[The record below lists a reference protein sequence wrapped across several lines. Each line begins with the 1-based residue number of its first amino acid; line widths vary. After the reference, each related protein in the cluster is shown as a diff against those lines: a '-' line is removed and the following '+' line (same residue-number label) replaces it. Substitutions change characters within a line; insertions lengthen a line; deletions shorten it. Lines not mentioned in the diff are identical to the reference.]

1 MNKSEIVKE
10 LNTLRLVLND
20 LIGDTDIGEHYIDV
34 LGKSLFLVGS
44 SKWEYSS
51 DHFTI
56 KCDEIAGNVN
66 VSMGGGS
73 SKSPNKKDKKK
84 IKPIKTTDP
93 KSTQTQTST
102 NNTPRSNGDRPSLV
116 ASSSSN
122 SSNIRPNIP
131 VTDRMRNM

>member
-56 KCDEIAGNVN
+56 KCDEIACNVN
-66 VSMGGGS
+66 VSIYH
-73 SKSPNKKDKKK
+73 KD
-84 IKPIKTTDP
+84 ILMEEHSYNVDSIISDED
-93 KSTQTQTST
+93 S
-102 NNTPRSNGDRPSLV
+102 
-116 ASSSSN
+116 AEA
-122 SSNIRPNIP
+122 
-131 VTDRMRNM
+131 